1 MKFVALLEEF
11 FIQYASILG
20 CNPNLKAE
28 FESVS
33 QYDDYADLTAGKER
47 GAVKKLPK
55 VFTSPRLPFDY
66 TKEKQEAEVKR
77 KKSIPMPKPNTY
89 GPDRKDHAIEQTKWL
104 QHTPFNE
111 PWQRAL
117 KRNGVTLDYDLDI
130 KLIEIRR
137 AQKREGYSL
146 EDTTAIISKFYLRHW
161 YEKGFSILKLSITDI
176 DGTTTVPTVDI
187 PQDIINDIHEWMR
200 QRHAKKEET
209 TDAHQLLVEI
219 QKSHSLHRHH
229 HFYHKLLWYISGLE
243 PYSIDDFDIYKYIQ
257 NQLNEPSPQ
266 TKKADEEDEPV
277 KVIKMKRGKGPFK
290 NKFDHNTFEE
300 IYEHFSEKLVPKH
313 LSEEE
318 LTRYI
323 WGAFHHQKKCNS
335 FTFKNF
341 KGKKGFIQKVWLEYY
356 RKDKEGHYGHK
367 EKYKEL
373 LGDYFQQYDVNK
385 MNNFT

>member
-11 FIQYASILG
+11 FKQYATILG
-20 CNPNLKAE
+20 CNPYLKAE

-33 QYDDYADLTAGKER
+33 QYDDYADLTAGKEK
-47 GAVKKLPK
+47 GAVKRLPK

-77 KKSIPMPKPNTY
+77 KKSIPIPKPNTY

-243 PYSIDDFDIYKYIQ
+243 PYSIDDFDIHKYIQ

-277 KVIKMKRGKGPFK
+277 EVIKGDKDDFD
-290 NKFDHNTFEE
+290 NKFDKNSFSD
-300 IYEHFSEKLVPKH
+300 IYDHFKVLVPKH
-313 LSEEE
+313 ISEED
-318 LTRYI
+318 LNRYI

-335 FTFKNF
+335 FTFKKFDN
-341 KGKKGFIQKVWLEYY
+341 KKGHIQNIWVEYY
-356 RKDKEGHYGHK
+356 RNDSDSYGDK
-367 EKYKEL
+367 EKYKAL
-373 LGDYFQQYDVNK
+373 LGDYFKQYDPKK
-385 MNNFT
+385 MDNFK